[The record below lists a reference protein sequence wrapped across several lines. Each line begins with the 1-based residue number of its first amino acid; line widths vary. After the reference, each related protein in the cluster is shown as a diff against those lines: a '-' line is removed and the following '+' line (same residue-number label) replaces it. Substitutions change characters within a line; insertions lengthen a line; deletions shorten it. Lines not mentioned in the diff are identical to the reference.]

1 MTGTVRNGAAPCL
14 FLERQEGKRL
24 TDESRRMEQN
34 ETATGRQTSQPTYLN
49 NTYEITSKVAFLIG
63 VSREIFER
71 ETTTLKMEWF
81 RIMSE
86 DPSARKVRNLSI
98 LRTILFRQYKQIS
111 PEIYYNMKN
120 LNSLPKYIPQ
130 SLLEDLQKDGVNV
143 VHANWQINQY
153 LVFVSTEITR
163 LIAEC
168 RHWFPIWINWD
179 YIRELFVIPKI
190 NENRQLKSVWG
201 YYTNHLDRYPYQMFI
216 QWKAQ
221 DDGNILLND
230 EKFVNVL
237 YGIHGRVFQDKN
249 KLKDASDYTKASI
262 YSFIEQGENIAIV
275 VDCENADL
283 FKLYSMLQNLERSYL
298 EKVKKIILYND
309 IHTSTGWKLLNR
321 FVNITVEHKMVN
333 RVKNDKSLVDIKLAV
348 GTCREYYQ
356 NHIDS
361 FILVSSDSDYWGLIT
376 EMPECRFMVVVEYD
390 KCSASIIHAMK
401 EKDISYC
408 YMDDFCSSNLEA
420 IQADALLIE
429 IRSYL
434 KEHGISIK
442 ELFQKAIT
450 NTRVN
455 MNEKELEQFKKRY
468 LSKMKV
474 VMRDGKIEID
484 L

>member
-1 MTGTVRNGAAPCL
+1 M
-14 FLERQEGKRL
+14 
-24 TDESRRMEQN
+24 TDEYREAQQQG
-34 ETATGRQTSQPTYLN
+34 ETAGRQSGQPTYLN

-63 VSREIFER
+63 VGREMFER
-71 ETTTLKMEWF
+71 ETTTLKLEWF
-81 RIMSE
+81 LRMQE
-86 DPSARKVRNLSI
+86 DQAARNVRNLSV

-111 PEIYYNMKN
+111 SEIYFNMKN
-120 LNSLPKYIPQ
+120 LNSLPQYIPQ
-130 SLLEDLQKDGVNV
+130 NLLEDLGRDGIEV

-153 LVFVSTEITR
+153 LVFVSTEIKKR
-163 LIAEC
+163 IADC

-201 YYTNHLDRYPYQMFI
+201 YYTNHLERYPYQMFI

-221 DDGNILLND
+221 NDGNILLND
-230 EKFVNVL
+230 EKFVKVL
-237 YGIHGRVFQDKN
+237 YGIHGRAFQDQN

-298 EKVKKIILYND
+298 DKVKKIILYND

-321 FVNITVEHKMVN
+321 FVHITVEHKMVN

-348 GTCREYYQ
+348 GTCREYYE

-376 EMPECRFMVVVEYD
+376 EMPECRFMVVVEYE
-390 KCSASIIHAMK
+390 KSSASIINAMK
-401 EKDISYC
+401 EKDIAYC

-434 KEHGISIK
+434 KEHSISVK
-442 ELFQKAIT
+442 ETFQKAIT
-450 NTRVN
+450 NTRVT